1 MPKIFFF
8 TYCYVNFA
16 KKIFNIKFIKL
27 LNATLKFT
35 ETLIYFVYHSATC
48 TRYNKYPVE
57 SKIS

>member
-1 MPKIFFF
+1 MPKISLF

-27 LNATLKFT
+27 LNTALKFN
-35 ETLIYFVYHSATC
+35 ETLIYFVYHSATY
-48 TRYNKYPVE
+48 TRYNNYPVE